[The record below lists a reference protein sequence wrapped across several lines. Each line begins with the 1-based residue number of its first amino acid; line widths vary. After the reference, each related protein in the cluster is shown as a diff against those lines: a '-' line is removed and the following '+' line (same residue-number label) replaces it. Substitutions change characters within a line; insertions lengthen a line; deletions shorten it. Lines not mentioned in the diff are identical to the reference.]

1 MAAPAP
7 RADRPDRPRP
17 RFRTLEVRRVT
28 PLTPRMIRVT
38 VGGPELQ
45 GFDQPAP
52 TQHIKLILPRS
63 GDDRPIIPDPSL
75 PKGSFGEGP
84 RPLMRTYTIR
94 RVDAAK
100 SEMEIDVALHGEGE
114 ASDWAAQAKPGTLVA
129 LAGPG
134 GRPHNPDPNSDWY
147 VMAGDQSALPAMG
160 TLLDAIPASVP
171 VRVYAE
177 VSGPAE
183 HLEWNRPNTEV
194 AWLDRDGDGPPD
206 GALLETALA
215 QAKPPAGNGH
225 VWLACEATVMRR
237 IRRRLLEDWR
247 LAPSAIVTRGYWK
260 QGEVN
265 YRDGDYGED

>member
-1 MAAPAP
+1 VQVMRSRLAFARRDLEDAARQTDLLAEAEAVLQIFGGAWHIMMGLV
-7 RADRPDRPRP
+7 RREPDR
-17 RFRTLEVRRVT
+17 LRRS
-28 PLTPRMIRVT
+28 I
-38 VGGPELQ
+38 
-45 GFDQPAP
+45 
-52 TQHIKLILPRS
+52 S
-63 GDDRPIIPDPSL
+63 DR
-75 PKGSFGEGP
+75 
-84 RPLMRTYTIR
+84 
-94 RVDAAK
+94 A
-100 SEMEIDVALHGEGE
+100 
-114 ASDWAAQAKPGTLVA
+114 
-129 LAGPG
+129 G
-134 GRPHNPDPNSDWY
+134 GRVNVAVADIAASGLA
-147 VMAGDQSALPAMG
+147 VLAGDQSALPAMG